1 MSEPSRQVEEQMKAS
16 SEPGI
21 GAEGQ
26 RQPAGTGLLF
36 VLTCTMGV
44 GPLLMYGLS
53 ATSSLVIDSLQITPA
68 QFGLLAGVCFLA
80 AGLSSGLFGR
90 FSDRMRGRTQVCL
103 IFGGAAV
110 AMALVAVSYSFIWL
124 VVAVVLSGAA
134 QAMSNPASNRLV
146 MDHVPASKRAG
157 WIGVKQSG
165 VQGSQ
170 FFAGIAFPA
179 VALLTGWRGV
189 VGLSCAIALALLLV
203 AWRLVPAVPASPF
216 GSQSIVP
223 PGSTVPPGAGLAG
236 PGTSPRAVTTAKAG
250 KVRLPGT
257 VWVYAAYSLLSGFGV
272 QATNVYLPL
281 FSQREVGFS
290 LVLGGLTAA
299 VAGAVGVASRIVWGQ
314 RIVGKVN
321 SFTLLV
327 ALGLGAAAGA
337 ALLIAAGLT
346 QSSILLWCG
355 VVLHGAMGLAINV
368 VVMAGMMRE
377 VPPGQVGAASG
388 RVALGLYL
396 GFAAGPLAVG
406 VLLTAFNGFTAAWC
420 VVTGA
425 YLVCAVLA
433 GLARRHSPT
442 ESPQSLGPS
451 TPVLA

>member
-1 MSEPSRQVEEQMKAS
+1 MKAS
-16 SEPGI
+16 SEPDT
-21 GAEGQ
+21 GAGAQ
-26 RQPAGTGLLF
+26 GKPAGAGLLF
-36 VLTCTMGV
+36 VLTCAMGV

-53 ATSSLVIDSLQITPA
+53 ATSSLVIDSLQITPG
-68 QFGLLAGVCFLA
+68 QFGVLAGICFLA

-110 AMALVAVSYSFIWL
+110 AMALVAVSHSFIWL

-146 MDHVPASKRAG
+146 MDHVPAHKRAG

-189 VGLSCAIALALLLV
+189 VGLSCAIALTLLLV
-203 AWRLVPAVPASPF
+203 AWRLVPAVPASP
-216 GSQSIVP
+216 SPSRTMALS
-223 PGSTVPPGAGLAG
+223 GSTAPSQAGVAAPSTSPGAA
-236 PGTSPRAVTTAKAG
+236 TTGKAG
-250 KVRLPGT
+250 KVRLPGR

-272 QATNVYLPL
+272 QAINVYLPL

-299 VAGAVGVASRIVWGQ
+299 VAGAVGVASRVVWGQ

-321 SFTLLV
+321 SFTLLM

-337 ALLIAAGLT
+337 ALLLAAGLT

-355 VVLHGAMGLAINV
+355 VLLHGAMGLAINV

-406 VLLTAFNGFTAAWC
+406 ILLTAFNGFTAGWC

-425 YLVCAVLA
+425 YLACAVLA
-433 GLARRHSPT
+433 GLARRHGKRELPPT
-442 ESPQSLGPS
+442 LSPS

>member
-1 MSEPSRQVEEQMKAS
+1 MKAS
-16 SEPGI
+16 SEPDT
-21 GAEGQ
+21 GAESQGK
-26 RQPAGTGLLF
+26 PAGAGLLF
-36 VLTCTMGV
+36 ILTCAMGI

-53 ATSSLVIDSLQITPA
+53 ATSSLVIESLQITPG
-68 QFGLLAGVCFLA
+68 QFGVLAGICFLA

-110 AMALVAVSYSFIWL
+110 AMALVAVSHSFIWL

-146 MDHVPASKRAG
+146 MDHVPAHKRAG

-189 VGLSCAIALALLLV
+189 VGFNCAIALTLLLV
-203 AWRLVPAVPASPF
+203 AWRLVPAVPASPSPSRTMALSRSIAP
-216 GSQSIVP
+216 SQAGVAAPSA
-223 PGSTVPPGAGLAG
+223 SPGAAMTG
-236 PGTSPRAVTTAKAG
+236 KAG
-250 KVRLPGT
+250 KVRLPAR

-272 QATNVYLPL
+272 QAINVYLPL

-327 ALGLGAAAGA
+327 ALGLGAAVGA
-337 ALLIAAGLT
+337 ALLLVAGLT

-355 VVLHGAMGLAINV
+355 VLLHGAMGLAINV

-396 GFAAGPLAVG
+396 GFAAGPLVVG
-406 VLLTAFNGFTAAWC
+406 ILLTTFNGFFNGFTAGWC

-425 YLVCAVLA
+425 YLACAVLA
-433 GLARRHSPT
+433 GLARRHRAQ
-442 ESPQSLGPS
+442 EGPGGLRRR
-451 TPVLA
+451 TDVEAFPAAR

>member
-1 MSEPSRQVEEQMKAS
+1 MRAS
-16 SEPGI
+16 SEPDA
-21 GAEGQ
+21 GAQGQ
-26 RQPAGTGLLF
+26 RKPAGPGLLF

-53 ATSSLVIDSLQITPA
+53 ATSSLVIDSLQITPG
-68 QFGLLAGVCFLA
+68 QFGLVAGICFLA
-80 AGLSSGLFGR
+80 AGFSSGLFGR

-103 IFGGAAV
+103 IFGGAAA

-134 QAMSNPASNRLV
+134 QAMSNPTSNRLV
-146 MDHVPASKRAG
+146 MDHVPAHKRAG

-189 VGLSCAIALALLLV
+189 VGLSCAIALTLLLV
-203 AWRLVPAVPASPF
+203 AWRMVPAVPISPSPTRNTAPRSGATMPSRAGAAAS
-216 GSQSIVP
+216 
-223 PGSTVPPGAGLAG
+223 TTAPGAG
-236 PGTSPRAVTTAKAG
+236 TTGKAG
-250 KVRLPGT
+250 RVRLPGR
-257 VWVYAAYSLLSGFGV
+257 VWVYAVYSLLSGFGV
-272 QATNVYLPL
+272 QAINVYLPL

-327 ALGLGAAAGA
+327 ALGLGAAVGA
-337 ALLIAAGLT
+337 ALLLVAGLT

-406 VLLTAFNGFTAAWC
+406 MLLTAFNGFTAGWC

-425 YLVCAVLA
+425 YLACAVLA
-433 GLARRHSPT
+433 GLARRHRTT
-442 ESPQSLGPS
+442 EGPGGLRR
-451 TPVLA
+451 PVRVKAIPAAR